1 MKRVFIIL
9 IVAAGLVVECTAQ
22 RASSRHPATNLD
34 DYSTWH
40 REEPEDKAFVALF
53 PEAPKYSKTPQKD
66 FILYGLSLDRDP
78 KEGIMYEAF
87 CLDYEF
93 KPRITAK
100 DFLEIFLTQG
110 HGQLI
115 AEAPV
120 KLNEYSGVE
129 FVASFPN
136 NRFSRLLGFVLGT
149 RIYVIRFEA
158 AHQKDLRSPRIE
170 YFLKNFELRP

>member
-1 MKRVFIIL
+1 MKRIFILL
-9 IVAAGLVVECTAQ
+9 IVTAGLAVECPAQ
-22 RASSRHPATNLD
+22 RAPSRHPATTLN
-34 DYSTWH
+34 DYSGWS
-40 REEPEDKAFVALF
+40 RVEPENKAFVALF
-53 PEAPKYSKTPQKD
+53 PAAPKYSKTPQKD
-66 FILYGLSLDRDP
+66 FILYGLTLDRDP
-78 KEGIMYEAF
+78 KEGITYEAF

-93 KPRITAK
+93 KPHVTAK
-100 DFLEIFLTQG
+100 DFLEIFLTEG

-149 RIYVIRFEA
+149 RIYFIRFEA
-158 AHQKDLRSPRIE
+158 ARQKDLRSPRIE
-170 YFLKNFELRP
+170 YFLKNFELKP